1 MMRKEGEGE
10 GSACPYST
18 GGKAKPEGISMAHL
32 LPGGHREHTQDL
44 FLVWAHPKSSADLGQ
59 AQLISS
65 GAHSHICSLR
75 V

>member
-18 GGKAKPEGISMAHL
+18 GGKATRGAHL